1 MQKRK
6 QKIFPLVGAVSNNR
20 VLNIY
25 LLNVEYLRIAQLEI
39 NCHFYCSVIIFV
51 CKENKIYYTACVV
64 QVTCYLLLAHSTNL
78 FF

>member
-6 QKIFPLVGAVSNNR
+6 QKIFLLVGASVSNNR

-51 CKENKIYYTACVV
+51 CKENKIYTAGVV
-64 QVTCYLLLAHSTNL
+64 
-78 FF
+78 